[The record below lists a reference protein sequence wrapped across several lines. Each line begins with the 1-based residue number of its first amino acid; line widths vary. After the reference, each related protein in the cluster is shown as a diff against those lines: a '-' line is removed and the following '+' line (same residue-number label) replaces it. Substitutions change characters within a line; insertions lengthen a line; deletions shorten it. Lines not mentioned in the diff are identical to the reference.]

1 MQTALIRGAD
11 CFNQHRFFDAH
22 EILEH
27 SWTHAPRRYRYFLQ
41 GLIHFAVAFH
51 HLENKNREGFEKQLA
66 KARKRIAGYLPS
78 FEGVPTLPLYL
89 WEAGDPYP
97 LLKVESQSDPDR

>member
-1 MQTALIRGAD
+1 MQTALIIGAE

-51 HLENKNREGFEKQLA
+51 HLENSNREGFEKQLV

-78 FEGVPTLPLYL
+78 FEGVLTLPLYL
-89 WEAGDPYP
+89 WEPGHPYP
-97 LLKVESQSDPDR
+97 LLKVDNQIE